1 MPPSSSFPR
10 AEVKRRDFDPCGRV
24 AQTKVSRDVGRTG
37 RDASRWVVL
46 VVMCVGYFL
55 VLLDVTIVN
64 VALPSI
70 GAGLG
75 AGVSGLQWV
84 VDGYAIALAS
94 LMLAGGTA
102 GDLHGHKRVVLF
114 GLALFGVLVGFRVLQ
129 GVGAALLL
137 PGTLAVITHAFPE
150 RGEQAKA
157 IGLWAG
163 IGSAALPAGPLL
175 GGALVDGVGWRAVFF
190 VNVPIVLLSLAAAIR
205 VVRESTD
212 PAGRSLDL
220 GGVTLGALALAT
232 ITFVFIQAGHGG
244 LGPPLVV
251 AGVIAAVA
259 IAAFLALER
268 SRREPMLPLGLLRR
282 RDFSS
287 ANAVAGAMNL
297 GTLGLLFVVMLY
309 LQRVQER
316 SALEAGLAVFPLF
329 LPLTILA
336 PLAGRLTARIGS
348 RLPMA
353 GGLLIAGIGVA
364 LLLRLE
370 PGSSYLALLPALL
383 LWGIGLGLLTPA
395 VVAAA
400 MSAVPGER
408 AGLASAVNNTARQ
421 TGGAIGIAAFGALA
435 GSTADPGSFLG
446 GLHAD
451 AAITVALWAAA
462 VVATLSF
469 VGRPT
474 RS

>member
-1 MPPSSSFPR
+1 
-10 AEVKRRDFDPCGRV
+10 
-24 AQTKVSRDVGRTG
+24 
-37 RDASRWVVL
+37 VL

-94 LMLAGGTA
+94 LMLAGGSA
-102 GDLHGHKRVVLF
+102 GDLHGHKRVVLS
-114 GLALFGVLVGFRVLQ
+114 GLALFGVASVGCGAAPSAAVLVGFRVLQ

-220 GGVTLGALALAT
+220 GAVTLGALALAT
-232 ITFVFIQAGHGG
+232 ITFAFIQAGHGG

-259 IAAFLALER
+259 IAAFLGVER

-336 PLAGRLTARIGS
+336 PLAGRLIARIGS

-353 GGLLIAGIGVA
+353 GGLLIAGMGVA
-364 LLLRLE
+364 LLLLLE

-451 AAITVALWAAA
+451 AAITVALWAAP

-469 VGRPT
+469 VGRPERRPT